1 MSGVRPLDARLI
13 RHARATAGH
22 LAALVALGVGTAATV
37 IAGAQLIADTL
48 AAIVR
53 GAAPGTLVRPLALL
67 AAVFAARAL
76 IAWATEAEGHHAAAR
91 VKSALRRK
99 LLAHAVALPP
109 DQRPTATVTTLATT
123 GIDALDGYFAKYLPQ
138 LVLAVLVPGAILA
151 RLAVTDPVTAVIIVV
166 TLPLIPIFMILIGLA
181 TRAATRNRY
190 TALTRLSHHFLDVVA
205 GLPTLKVFGRAGH
218 QARTIAAITDS
229 YRRATMRTLRI
240 AFLSALVLELLATLS
255 VALVA
260 VSIGLRLVDG
270 HVGLATALLV
280 LILAPEAYLPLRAV
294 GTHFHASAD
303 GLAAAEE
310 VFRVLDTTP
319 RATGGT
325 APPDTITDIHLDGVS
340 VTHPG
345 RPTAT
350 PPPVELHLRP
360 GELVAL
366 AGPSGTGKSTL
377 LAVLLGFTAP
387 TAGRVLVNGYD
398 LADFDADAWR
408 HRIGWAAQQPYLHP
422 GTLAD
427 NIRLGR
433 PDAPDVFVAAAA
445 RDACLDLPLS
455 TPVGERG
462 AGLSAGQRRRVGLAR
477 ALLRDTPILLLD
489 EPTAGLD
496 AATEAAVLSR
506 LRARAAAGATV
517 LIVSHRPGARAAAD
531 RTATLAA
538 AAVGS

>member
-1 MSGVRPLDARLI
+1 MRPLDPRLL

-22 LAALVALGVGTAATV
+22 LAALVALGTGTALAV
-37 IAGAQLIADTL
+37 IAGADLIAGTL
-48 AAIVR
+48 ADIVH
-53 GAAPGTLVRPLALL
+53 GTPAAGLARPLALI
-67 AAVFAARAL
+67 AAVIAARAVL
-76 IAWATEAEGHHAAAR
+76 AWATEAEGHHAAAR
-91 VKSALRRK
+91 VKSALRRR
-99 LLAHAVALPP
+99 LLAHAVALPA
-109 DQRPTATVTTLATT
+109 DQRPTGTVTTLATT
-123 GIDALDGYFAKYLPQ
+123 GIDALDGYFAQYLPQ
-138 LVLAVLVPGAILA
+138 LVLAVLVPAAILT
-151 RLAVTDPVTAVIIVV
+151 RLATTDPLTAAIITA

-181 TRAATRNRY
+181 TRAATRRRH

-205 GLPTLKVFGRAGH
+205 GLPTLKAFGRATR
-218 QARTIAAITDS
+218 QADTIAAITDT
-229 YRRATMRTLRI
+229 YRKATLRTLRI
-240 AFLSALVLELLATLS
+240 AFLSALVLELLSTLS

-270 HVGLATALLV
+270 HIDLRTALLV

-319 RATGGT
+319 RRTGGT
-325 APPDTITDIHLDGVS
+325 PPPDTITDIHLDGVT

-345 RPTAT
+345 RTAAT
-350 PPPVELHLRP
+350 PPPVDTHLTP

-377 LAVLLGFTAP
+377 LAVLLGFTTP
-387 TAGRVLVNGYD
+387 TAGRVTVNGFD
-398 LADFDADAWR
+398 LADLDPDLWR
-408 HRIGWAAQQPYLHP
+408 HRIGWAAQHPYLHP
-422 GTLAD
+422 GTVAD

-445 RDACLDLPLS
+445 RDAHLDIPLT

-477 ALLRDTPILLLD
+477 ALLRDTPVLLLD

-496 AATEAAVLSR
+496 PDTETAVLDR
-506 LRARAAAGATV
+506 LRAFAAAGRTV
-517 LIVSHRPGARAAAD
+517 LIVTHRPGALAAAD
-531 RTATLAA
+531 RTITLTATP
-538 AAVGS
+538 VGS